1 MGVPFRTSSGRDGLP
16 GYSGEQGYVGKE
28 GLMLAILL
36 YRRRT
41 GGTAVGTRALLAMAG
56 ASGAAMVGGLLLLLL
71 GLG

>member
-1 MGVPFRTSSGRDGLP
+1 
-16 GYSGEQGYVGKE
+16 
-28 GLMLAILL
+28 MLAILL